1 MGTQLDALL
10 NEAPM
15 TKKHWRVWLLAATG
29 IMLDGFDFFIIGV
42 ASPLIA
48 EDLGASPQQIGLVSA
63 AAIVGA
69 IFGAFGLGRLTDR
82 IGRKLAFRLDLGL
95 FVVFALLSGMAWS
108 IPSLI
113 AFRFILGIGVGADYP
128 ISAAYIAEIAPARHR
143 VRLLV
148 GAFSFQAVGQVLGA
162 LVGLAI
168 LIVSD
173 SVSSWR
179 YMLAFGAVPAVLIIL
194 LRRGV
199 PESPK
204 WLAAQGEHEEAAE
217 VASMFVGHKVDVALI
232 EADTEGAAE
241 TAGSYRELFQGGL
254 RRLTILTTIPWFL
267 MDIATYGI
275 GVFTPVIIAT
285 LAIQGDGSTV
295 SDAIS
300 STEGAVFI
308 DLFLIVGFAVALVLI
323 TRFRH
328 TNMQIAG
335 FLAMGVGLL
344 TLAFSTTFPE
354 DSMKSLVLV
363 FAGFIV
369 FNICMNAGPNSTT
382 FLLPAEVFP
391 TRVRATGHGLATAA
405 GKTGAAVGVFFFPI
419 LEADLGLGVLL
430 PLIAGGCVLA
440 AIVTAVARIGVVAS
454 DGVFA
459 GQSPP

>member
-1 MGTQLDALL
+1 MGTQLDEIL
-10 NEAPM
+10 NDAPM
-15 TKKHWRVWLLAATG
+15 SRMHWRVWLLAASG

-48 EDLGASPQQIGLVSA
+48 ADLGASPRQIGLVSA
-63 AAIVGA
+63 AAIAGA
-69 IFGAFGLGRLTDR
+69 IIGASCLGRLTDR

-95 FVVFALLSGMAWS
+95 FVVFALLSGLAWS

-162 LVGLAI
+162 LVGLTI
-168 LIVSD
+168 LVTFD
-173 SVSSWR
+173 SVTSWR

-204 WLAAQGEHEEAAE
+204 WLAAQGQHEEAAE
-217 VASMFVGHKVDVALI
+217 VVSVLVGHTVEASMI
-232 EADTEGAAE
+232 EADAQESPE
-241 TAGSYRELFQGGL
+241 EAGSYRELFRGSF
-254 RRLTILTTIPWFL
+254 RRLTLLTTVPWFL

-275 GVFTPVIIAT
+275 GVFTPVILAT
-285 LAIQGDGSTV
+285 LAIQGDGSTL

-300 STEGAVFI
+300 STEGAVVI
-308 DLFLIVGFAVALVLI
+308 DLFLLVGFAVALVLI
-323 TRFRH
+323 TRLRH

-335 FLAMGVGLL
+335 FIAMAAGLV
-344 TLAFSTTFPE
+344 TLSFSTTLPE
-354 DSMKSLVLV
+354 GSVKSLVLV
-363 FAGFIV
+363 FAGFIL

-440 AIVTAVARIGVVAS
+440 AVVTALARIGVVAS

>member
-1 MGTQLDALL
+1 MGTQLDTLL

-15 TKKHWRVWLLAATG
+15 TSKHWRVWLLAASG

-48 EDLGASPQQIGLVSA
+48 ADLGASPKQIGLVAA

-69 IFGAFGLGRLTDR
+69 IIGAVCLGRLTDR
-82 IGRKLAFRLDLGL
+82 LGRKLAFRLDLGL
-95 FVVFALLSGMAWS
+95 FVVFALLSGLAWN

-128 ISAAYIAEIAPARHR
+128 ISAAYVAEIAPARHR

-162 LVGLAI
+162 LVGLCI
-168 LIVSD
+168 LVTFD
-173 SVSSWR
+173 SVTSWR
-179 YMLAFGAVPAVLIIL
+179 YMLAFGAVPALLIIL

-204 WLAAQGEHEEAAE
+204 WLAAQGQHEEAAE
-217 VASMFVGHKVDVALI
+217 VVSLLVGQKVEASMI
-232 EADTEGAAE
+232 EADAQEAPE
-241 TAGSYRELFQGGL
+241 EAGSFRELFQGGL
-254 RRLTILTTIPWFL
+254 RRLTLLTTVPWFL

-275 GVFTPVIIAT
+275 GVFTPVILAT
-285 LAIQGDGSTV
+285 LAIQGDGSTL

-300 STEGAVFI
+300 STEGAVVI
-308 DLFLIVGFAVALVLI
+308 DLFLLVGFAVALVLI

-335 FLAMGVGLL
+335 FMAMAAGLVIL
-344 TLAFSTTFPE
+344 SFSTSLTE
-354 DSMKSLVLV
+354 GSVKSLVLV
-363 FAGFIV
+363 FAGFIL

-430 PLIAGGCVLA
+430 PLIAGGCILA
-440 AIVTAVARIGVVAS
+440 AVVTGLVRIGVVAS